1 MTAYPKLRLSRQ
13 TKDIELLLPFYRDGL
28 GFEVLDRS
36 ENVDGM
42 DTVLLGH
49 KDWPY
54 QFEFSQV
61 RGQETAP
68 RAPSAEHY
76 RVFCIEEEEHW
87 SVRLAAMFQAGVPQ
101 VTPPVQYVNGKWPCV
116 AYEDAD
122 GYRVVLVHGKW
133 KK

>member
-1 MTAYPKLRLSRQ
+1 MSAYPKLRLSRQ

-61 RGQETAP
+61 RGSEGAP

-87 SVRLAAMFQAGVPQ
+87 SARLAAMFQAGVPQ
-101 VTPPVQYVNGKWPCV
+101 VTPPVQYVNGKWTCV
-116 AYEDAD
+116 AYDDAA

>member
-54 QFEFSQV
+54 HFEFSQV
-61 RGQETAP
+61 GGSEGAH
-68 RAPSAEHY
+68 RAT
-76 RVFCIEEEEHW
+76 
-87 SVRLAAMFQAGVPQ
+87 LAA
-101 VTPPVQYVNGKWPCV
+101 
-116 AYEDAD
+116 
-122 GYRVVLVHGKW
+122 H
-133 KK
+133 

>member
-1 MTAYPKLRLSRQ
+1 MTACPKLRLSRQ

-54 QFEFSQV
+54 QFEFAQI
-61 RGQETAP
+61 RGADTAP
-68 RAPSAEHY
+68 RAPSSEHY
-76 RVFCIEEEEHW
+76 RVFFIEEDEQW
-87 SVRLAAMFQAGVPQ
+87 AALLAAMFQAGGPQ
-101 VTPPVQYVNGKWPCV
+101 VTPQIQYVNGKWPFV

>member
-1 MTAYPKLRLSRQ
+1 MTAVPKLRLSRQ

-28 GFEVLDRS
+28 GFEVL
-36 ENVDGM
+36 VDGM

-61 RGQETAP
+61 RGDEIAP
-68 RAPSAEHY
+68 RAPSSEHY

-87 SVRLAAMFQAGVPQ
+87 SSRLSAMFQAGVPQ
-101 VTPPVQYVNGKWPCV
+101 VTPPIQYVNGKWPCV

>member
-1 MTAYPKLRLSRQ
+1 MTAVPKLRLSRQ

-54 QFEFSQV
+54 QASRKKTQ
-61 RGQETAP
+61 RN
-68 RAPSAEHY
+68 
-76 RVFCIEEEEHW
+76 
-87 SVRLAAMFQAGVPQ
+87 
-101 VTPPVQYVNGKWPCV
+101 QYIWRQRHIWP
-116 AYEDAD
+116 
-122 GYRVVLVHGKW
+122 
-133 KK
+133 

>member
-1 MTAYPKLRLSRQ
+1 MTGYPKLRLSRL
-13 TKDIELLLPFYRDGL
+13 TKDIDLLLPFYRDGL

-54 QFEFSQV
+54 QFEFSQI
-61 RGQETAP
+61 RGAETAP
-68 RAPSAEHY
+68 RASSPEHY
-76 RVFCIEEEEHW
+76 RVFCIEEDEHW
-87 SVRLAAMFQAGVPQ
+87 SARLTAMFQAGVPQ
-101 VTPPVQYVNGKWPCV
+101 VTPPVQYVNAKWPCV

>member
-1 MTAYPKLRLSRQ
+1 MQYCPKLRLSRQ
-13 TKDIELLLPFYRDGL
+13 TKDVELLLPFYRDGL

-54 QFEFSQV
+54 QFEFAQV
-61 RGQETAP
+61 RGAETAP
-68 RAPSAEHY
+68 RAPSSEHY
-76 RVFCIEEEEHW
+76 RVSCIEQDELW
-87 SVRLAAMFQAGVPQ
+87 SKLLESMYQAGVAQ

-122 GYRVVLVHGKW
+122 GYRVVLVHGHW
-133 KK
+133 KR

>member
-49 KDWPY
+49 KDWP
-54 QFEFSQV
+54 
-61 RGQETAP
+61 
-68 RAPSAEHY
+68 
-76 RVFCIEEEEHW
+76 
-87 SVRLAAMFQAGVPQ
+87 
-101 VTPPVQYVNGKWPCV
+101 
-116 AYEDAD
+116 
-122 GYRVVLVHGKW
+122 
-133 KK
+133 

>member
-1 MTAYPKLRLSRQ
+1 MTGYPKLRLSRL
-13 TKDIELLLPFYRDGL
+13 TKDIDLLLPFYRDGL

-54 QFEFSQV
+54 QFEFSQI
-61 RGQETAP
+61 RGAEAAP
-68 RAPSAEHY
+68 RASSPEHY
-76 RVFCIEEEEHW
+76 RVFCIEEDEHW
-87 SVRLAAMFQAGVPQ
+87 SARLTAMFQAGVPQ
-101 VTPPVQYVNGKWPCV
+101 VTPPVQYVNAKWPCV

>member
-61 RGQETAP
+61 RGSEGAP

-76 RVFCIEEEEHW
+76 RVFEEEEHW
-87 SVRLAAMFQAGVPQ
+87 SARLAAMFQAGVPQ

>member
-1 MTAYPKLRLSRQ
+1 MTGYPKLRLSRL
-13 TKDIELLLPFYRDGL
+13 TKDIDLLLPFYRDGL

-54 QFEFSQV
+54 QFEFSQI
-61 RGQETAP
+61 RGAETAP
-68 RAPSAEHY
+68 RASSPEHY
-76 RVFCIEEEEHW
+76 RVFCIEEDEHW
-87 SVRLAAMFQAGVPQ
+87 SARLSAMFQAGVPQ
-101 VTPPVQYVNGKWPCV
+101 VTPPVQYVNAKWPCV

>member
-1 MTAYPKLRLSRQ
+1 MTAVPKLRLSRQ

-54 QFEFSQV
+54 QFEFSQL
-61 RGQETAP
+61 RGDEAAP
-68 RAPSAEHY
+68 RAPSSEHY
-76 RVFCIEEEEHW
+76 RVFCIEEDEHW
-87 SVRLAAMFQAGVPQ
+87 KERLAAMFQAGVPQ
-101 VTPPVQYVNGKWPCV
+101 VTPPVQYINSKWPGV

>member
-1 MTAYPKLRLSRQ
+1 MTAYPEVRLSRQ

-28 GFEVLDRS
+28 GFGVLDRS

-61 RGQETAP
+61 RGSEGAP

-87 SVRLAAMFQAGVPQ
+87 SAWLAAMFQAGVPQ

>member
-1 MTAYPKLRLSRQ
+1 MRLSRL
-13 TKDIELLLPFYRDGL
+13 TKDIDLLLPFYRDGL

-54 QFEFSQV
+54 QFEFSQI
-61 RGQETAP
+61 RGAEAAP
-68 RAPSAEHY
+68 RASSPEHY
-76 RVFCIEEEEHW
+76 RVFCIEEDEHW
-87 SVRLAAMFQAGVPQ
+87 SARLTAMFQAGVPQ
-101 VTPPVQYVNGKWPCV
+101 VTPPVQYVNAKWPCV

>member
-1 MTAYPKLRLSRQ
+1 MTGYPKLRLSRL
-13 TKDIELLLPFYRDGL
+13 TKDIDLLLPFYRDGL

-54 QFEFSQV
+54 QFEFSQI
-61 RGQETAP
+61 RGAETAP
-68 RAPSAEHY
+68 RASSPEHY
-76 RVFCIEEEEHW
+76 RVFCIEEDEHW
-87 SVRLAAMFQAGVPQ
+87 SARLAAMFQAGVPQ
-101 VTPPVQYVNGKWPCV
+101 VTPPVQYVNAKWPCV

-122 GYRVVLVHGKW
+122 GYRVVLVHGKG